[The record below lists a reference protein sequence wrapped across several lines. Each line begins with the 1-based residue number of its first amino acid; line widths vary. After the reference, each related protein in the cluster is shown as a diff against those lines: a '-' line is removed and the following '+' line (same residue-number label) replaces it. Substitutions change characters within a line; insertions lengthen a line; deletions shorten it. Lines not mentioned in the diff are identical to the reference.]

1 MAWRLALS
9 LPETAME
16 AFSQDRGTG
25 EEVVIVAEFLVD
37 VNCDVGEVFTGEE
50 ATEVSEEEAEVLMKS
65 LENFSLQ
72 EHDYS
77 RAPAICKVLDS
88 LHS

>member
-1 MAWRLALS
+1 MAWRLALT

-16 AFSQDRGTG
+16 AISQDRGAG

-37 VNCDVGEVFTGEE
+37 VSSDVGEVFTGEE
-50 ATEVSEEEAEVLMKS
+50 ATEVSAEEAEVLMKS

-72 EHDYS
+72 EHDYT
-77 RAPAICKVLDS
+77 RAPVICKVFDS
-88 LHS
+88 LYL